1 MQQSVVPNTA
11 KDPGGPEGISMETR
25 FGAFVFTP
33 ANMFHFPKGLVGFS
47 QLHQFGVAN
56 FPDPQLAD
64 FNLLQSIDDP
74 ELTFIVYPLPFEGGP
89 IASSDVEECYE
100 ACNVSL
106 AHGHLLS
113 IVTIQPTG
121 DGIQLSINLR
131 APILLDISR
140 MQGRQFVLS
149 NNDYPVRCPL
159 QRKLSD

>member
-1 MQQSVVPNTA
+1 MQQSVVPNPA
-11 KDPGGPEGISMETR
+11 KDPGGPEGISLETR

-33 ANMFHFPKGLVGFS
+33 ANLFLFPKGLVGFS
-47 QLHQFGVAN
+47 QLRHFGLGN

-74 ELTFIVYPLPFEGGP
+74 ELTFIVHPLPFEGGP

-121 DGIQLSINLR
+121 NGIQLSINLR
-131 APILLDISR
+131 APILLDVSR
-140 MQGRQFVLS
+140 MRGRQFVLS

>member
-1 MQQSVVPNTA
+1 MHQSVVPNTA
-11 KDPGGPEGISMETR
+11 QDTSNREGISLENR

-33 ANMFHFPKGLVGFS
+33 ANIFHFQKGLVGFS
-47 QLHQFGVAN
+47 QLRQFGLGN

-74 ELTFIVYPLPFEGGP
+74 ELTFIVHPLPFEGGP
-89 IASSDVEECYE
+89 IASADVEECYE

-106 AHGHLLS
+106 ANGHLLS

-131 APILLDISR
+131 APILLDVSR

-159 QRKLSD
+159 KRKLSD

>member
-1 MQQSVVPNTA
+1 MQQSAAPNTA
-11 KDPGGPEGISMETR
+11 QDTSAPEGISLETR

-33 ANMFHFPKGLVGFS
+33 ANQFHFPKGLVGFS
-47 QLHQFGVAN
+47 QLHQFGLGN

-64 FNLLQSIDDP
+64 FNLLQSLDEPD
-74 ELTFIVYPLPFEGGP
+74 LTFIVYPLPFEGGP

-100 ACNVSL
+100 ACSVSL

-131 APILLDISR
+131 APILLDVSR

>member
-1 MQQSVVPNTA
+1 MQQSVVPNTTE
-11 KDPGGPEGISMETR
+11 DPGSPEGISIETR

-33 ANMFHFPKGLVGFS
+33 ANLFLFPKGLVGFS
-47 QLHQFGVAN
+47 QLRHFGLGN

-74 ELTFIVYPLPFEGGP
+74 ELTFIVHPLPFEGGP

-100 ACNVSL
+100 ACNVGL

-131 APILLDISR
+131 APILLDVSR